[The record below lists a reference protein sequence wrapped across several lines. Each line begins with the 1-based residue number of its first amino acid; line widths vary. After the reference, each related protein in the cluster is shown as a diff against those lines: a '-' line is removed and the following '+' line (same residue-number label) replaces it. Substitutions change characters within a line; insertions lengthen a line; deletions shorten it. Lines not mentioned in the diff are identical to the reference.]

1 VAVAQRLL
9 MEGFVLN
16 KYRIQFTKGDQIR
29 FVPHLDMVRLFQRAI
44 RRANLPIAYSQ
55 GFNPHQQMSFA
66 QPLSVGAT
74 GIAEY
79 IDIETTQ
86 LMDTKDAADK
96 INTVLPEG
104 AFVTNIREV
113 REKEKNGMAAVEAG
127 SYIITLDRN
136 VENLQNSID
145 KFLSEPELI
154 IEKKSK
160 KVTKEVNI
168 RADIFKLEAIEDNK
182 MYAFLATG
190 SNRNLK
196 PDLMLECFYKYMGL
210 DFNPYKMGYDRQDV
224 FTLDGEAFV
233 SLGK

>member
-1 VAVAQRLL
+1 

-66 QPLSVGAT
+66 QPLSVGVT

-96 INTVLPEG
+96 INSVLPEG
-104 AFVTNIREV
+104 AFVTDIRQV

-127 SYIITLDRN
+127 SYIITLDRAI
-136 VENLQNSID
+136 EQKSIEQ
-145 KFLSEPELI
+145 FLSEKELM

-168 RADIFKLEAIEDNK
+168 RADIFKLEAIENNK

-190 SNRNLK
+190 SSRNLK
-196 PDLMLECFYKYMGL
+196 PDLMLECLYYYLGWE
-210 DFNPYKMGYDRQDV
+210 FNPYKINYERQDV